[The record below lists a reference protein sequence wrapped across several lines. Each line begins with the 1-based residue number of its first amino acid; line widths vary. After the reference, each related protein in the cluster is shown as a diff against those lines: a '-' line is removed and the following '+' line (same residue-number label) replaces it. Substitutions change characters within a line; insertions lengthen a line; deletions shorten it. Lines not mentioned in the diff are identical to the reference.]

1 MKKAIISYNTLAAE
15 SVALAREICSLLSAN
30 GIAPLA
36 YNPDR
41 RTDDFLGIECTDTL
55 QGCLCMITVGGDG
68 TILHW
73 GKLAA
78 RHALPLLGV
87 NTGRLGF
94 MATLEPQDI
103 GRIPAVITG
112 ELAVSRR
119 MMMRVELLRADG
131 TSEVRHALNDVAAE
145 RDRRSKLPEFS
156 TRCGGQEVTRLRAD
170 GVIFSTP
177 TGSTA
182 YSLSAGGPI
191 IAPDVECIEFTA
203 LCPHTLSA
211 RPMIFSADKEIT
223 LACSLY
229 HGAQVTLSIDDER
242 GIAFGEGDILKMRKS
257 EYRLPL
263 IEAGEGFFG
272 AVHGKLMQPL
282 K

>member
-1 MKKAIISYNTLAAE
+1 MKAIVSYNPLAAE
-15 SVALAREICSLLSAN
+15 SVRLTREICALLENS
-30 GIAPLA
+30 GITPLA
-36 YNPDR
+36 YLPDR
-41 RTDDFLGIECTDTL
+41 STDDIIGIGCTDSL
-55 QGCLCMITVGGDG
+55 DGCLCMITVGGDG

-78 RHALPLLGV
+78 ANDLPLLGV

-103 GRIPAVITG
+103 RRIPDIIKG
-112 ELAVSRR
+112 DFSVSRR
-119 MMMRVELLRADG
+119 MMMKVVLNRADG
-131 TSEVRHALNDVAAE
+131 TTEIRHALNDVVAE
-145 RDRRSKLPEFS
+145 RNRRSKLPEFC
-156 TRCGGQEVTRLRAD
+156 TLCGKQEVTRLCAD

-211 RPMIFSADKEIT
+211 RPMIFSADKEIV
-223 LACSLY
+223 LSCSLY
-229 HGAQVTLSIDDER
+229 QGAEVTLSIDDER
-242 GIAFGEGDILKMRKS
+242 GIPFNEGDLLTLHKS
-257 EYRLPL
+257 EYCLQL
-263 IEAGEGFFG
+263 IEAGDGFFG
-272 AVHGKLMQPL
+272 AVHSKLMQPL